1 MQVHKGWAVGAFKKG
16 NLEYYASI
24 VYDDRKEAYAYRD
37 KCAEECSKATGMK
50 YRVVRVGGE

>member
-24 VYDDRKEAYAYRD
+24 VYDDREEAYAYRD

-50 YRVVRVGGE
+50 YRVVKVG